1 LRRRIVLAVILLAVF
16 IVVLRLAV
24 LAGEFDTVI
33 TAASFEAAR
42 ENRTALRAF
51 LHRMPKGGDLHT
63 HLGGA
68 VYAERFIAWAAEQGL
83 CVDLKTVVLP
93 KPQCDRAGAVP
104 VSDAMRDQTLYNR
117 LVDALS
123 MRAFLPTPAVPSGH
137 DEFFAAFDKFGAISG
152 SHFADMTV
160 DQLRRYDGENVQYVE
175 FMVSSWCSNDRDRF
189 VKAISEMTDD
199 ASKLKALEASGLGD
213 CVAARRNDLTAA
225 IDKIRTALA
234 CDGRNAQP
242 GCGVTFRYI
251 VQVNRNN
258 PPDEVFVQTAI
269 AAALIR
275 AEPRMVALN
284 FVGPEDSLVA
294 RRDYTRH
301 MQIIRFLAHDVPV
314 ALHAGELWLGLV
326 PPPDLTFH
334 IREAI
339 EIAGARRIG
348 HGVALAFERD
358 MEGLIA
364 EMRARPVVVEVN
376 LTSTD
381 LILGVRGKDHPL
393 PAYLAAGVPVV
404 LSSDDAGIS
413 RIDLTNEYM
422 RAARDYGLGYRMLKA
437 IARNALIHSF
447 LDAGQKRD
455 ELARFDRS
463 CAEFERSVASRQTPL
478 QNAVTLLKAAV
489 TLPP

>member
-1 LRRRIVLAVILLAVF
+1 
-16 IVVLRLAV
+16 
-24 LAGEFDTVI
+24 
-33 TAASFEAAR
+33 
-42 ENRTALRAF
+42 
-51 LHRMPKGGDLHT
+51 
-63 HLGGA
+63 
-68 VYAERFIAWAAEQGL
+68 
-83 CVDLKTVVLP
+83 
-93 KPQCDRAGAVP
+93 
-104 VSDAMRDQTLYNR
+104 
-117 LVDALS
+117 
-123 MRAFLPTPAVPSGH
+123 
-137 DEFFAAFDKFGAISG
+137 
-152 SHFADMTV
+152 
-160 DQLRRYDGENVQYVE
+160 
-175 FMVSSWCSNDRDRF
+175 SSWCSNDRDRF

-225 IDKIRTALA
+225 IGTIKTALA

-258 PPDEVFVQTAI
+258 PLDAVFVQTAI
-269 AAALIR
+269 ASARNRAWSRSISSGPKTVWWRAATT
-275 AEPRMVALN
+275 P
-284 FVGPEDSLVA
+284 G
-294 RRDYTRH
+294 TW
-301 MQIIRFLAHDVPV
+301 QIIRFLAHDVPV

-364 EMRARPVVVEVN
+364 EMRARPVVVEVI

-393 PAYLAAGVPVV
+393 PTYLAAGVPVV

-437 IARNALIHSF
+437 IARNALIYSF
-447 LDAGQKRD
+447 LDAAQ
-455 ELARFDRS
+455 
-463 CAEFERSVASRQTPL
+463 
-478 QNAVTLLKAAV
+478 
-489 TLPP
+489 

>member
-1 LRRRIVLAVILLAVF
+1 
-16 IVVLRLAV
+16 
-24 LAGEFDTVI
+24 
-33 TAASFEAAR
+33 
-42 ENRTALRAF
+42 
-51 LHRMPKGGDLHT
+51 
-63 HLGGA
+63 
-68 VYAERFIAWAAEQGL
+68 
-83 CVDLKTVVLP
+83 
-93 KPQCDRAGAVP
+93 
-104 VSDAMRDQTLYNR
+104 
-117 LVDALS
+117 
-123 MRAFLPTPAVPSGH
+123 
-137 DEFFAAFDKFGAISG
+137 
-152 SHFADMTV
+152 
-160 DQLRRYDGENVQYVE
+160 
-175 FMVSSWCSNDRDRF
+175 
-189 VKAISEMTDD
+189 
-199 ASKLKALEASGLGD
+199 
-213 CVAARRNDLTAA
+213 
-225 IDKIRTALA
+225 
-234 CDGRNAQP
+234 
-242 GCGVTFRYI
+242 
-251 VQVNRNN
+251 
-258 PPDEVFVQTAI
+258 
-269 AAALIR
+269 
-275 AEPRMVALN
+275 
-284 FVGPEDSLVA
+284 VA

-393 PAYLAAGVPVV
+393 PAYLAAGV

-437 IARNALIHSF
+437 IARNALIYSF
-447 LDAGQKRD
+447 LDAAQKRD

-463 CAEFERSVASRQTPL
+463 CAEFERSLASRQTPL
-478 QNAVTLLKAAV
+478 QTAVTLLKATV

>member
-1 LRRRIVLAVILLAVF
+1 LRHRIVLAVIFLAAF
-16 IVVLRLAV
+16 IVLLRLAV

-33 TAASFEAAR
+33 TAAAFEAAR
-42 ENRTALRAF
+42 DDRTASRAF

-83 CVDLKTVVLP
+83 CVDLRNVVLA

-104 VSDAMRDQTLYNR
+104 VSDAMRDQALYNR
-117 LVDALS
+117 MVDAFS
-123 MRAFLPTPAVPSGH
+123 MRWFLPTPTVPTGH
-137 DEFFAAFDKFGAISG
+137 DEFFAAFEKFGTVSG
-152 SHFADMTV
+152 SHFVDMTV
-160 DQLRRYDGENVQYVE
+160 DQLKLYDSQNVQYVE
-175 FMVSSWCSNDRDRF
+175 FMVSSWCPNDRERF
-189 VKAISEMTDD
+189 VKAVGEATDD
-199 ASKLKALEASGLGD
+199 ASKLAALQASGLGD
-213 CVAARRNDLTAA
+213 CVAATRNGMTVA
-225 IDKIRTALA
+225 IGKVTTALA
-234 CDGRNAQP
+234 CDARNAQP

-251 VQVNRNN
+251 LQINRNN
-258 PPDEVFVQTAI
+258 SPDEVFVQTAI

-275 AEPRMVALN
+275 AEPRIVALN
-284 FVGPEDSLVA
+284 FVGPEDNFVA

-301 MQIIRFLAHDVPV
+301 MQIIHFLANDVPV

-326 PPPDLTFH
+326 PPSDLTFH

-348 HGVALAFERD
+348 HGVTLAFERD
-358 MEGLIA
+358 MEGLLA
-364 EMRARPVVVEVN
+364 EMRTRPVVVEIN
-376 LTSTD
+376 LTSND

-413 RIDLTNEYM
+413 RIDLTNEYV

-437 IARNALIHSF
+437 IARNALIYSF
-447 LDAGQKRD
+447 LDDGQKQD
-455 ELARFDRS
+455 ELRRFDRA
-463 CAEFERSVASRQTPL
+463 CDEFERSVAGRQTPL
-478 QNAVTLLKAAV
+478 QNAVALIKAAV
-489 TLPP
+489 TSPP

>member
-1 LRRRIVLAVILLAVF
+1 MLAAFIVL
-16 IVVLRLAV
+16 LRLAA

-104 VSDAMRDQTLYNR
+104 VSDAMRDQALYNR
-117 LVDALS
+117 MVDAFS
-123 MRAFLPTPAVPSGH
+123 MRWFLPTPAVPTGH
-137 DEFFAAFDKFGAISG
+137 DEFFAAFEKFGTVSG
-152 SHFADMTV
+152 SHFVDMTV
-160 DQLRRYDGENVQYVE
+160 DQLKLYDSQNVQYVE
-175 FMVSSWCSNDRDRF
+175 FMVSSWSPNDRERF
-189 VKAISEMTDD
+189 VKAVTV
-199 ASKLKALEASGLGD
+199 AALEASGLDD
-213 CVAARRNDLTAA
+213 CVAATRDGMTAA
-225 IDKIRTALA
+225 TGKVTTALA
-234 CDGRNAQP
+234 CDARNAQP

-251 VQVNRNN
+251 LQINRNN
-258 PPDEVFVQTAI
+258 SPDEVFVRTAI

-275 AEPRMVALN
+275 AEPRIVALN
-284 FVGPEDSLVA
+284 FVGPEDNFVA

-301 MQIIRFLAHDVPV
+301 MQIIRFLANDVPV

-334 IREAI
+334 IRAAI

-348 HGVALAFERD
+348 HGVSLAFERG
-358 MEGLIA
+358 MEGLLA
-364 EMRARPVVVEVN
+364 EMRARPVVVEIN
-376 LTSTD
+376 LTSND

-413 RIDLTNEYM
+413 RIDLTNEYV

-437 IARNALIHSF
+437 IARNALIYSF
-447 LDAGQKRD
+447 LDEGQKRD
-455 ELARFDRS
+455 ELKRFDRA
-463 CAEFERSVASRQTPL
+463 CAEFERSVAGRQTPL
-478 QNAVTLLKAAV
+478 QNAVALIKAAV
-489 TLPP
+489 TSPP

>member
-1 LRRRIVLAVILLAVF
+1 LRHRIVLAVIFLAAF
-16 IVVLRLAV
+16 IVLLRLAV

-33 TAASFEAAR
+33 TATVFEAAR
-42 ENRTALRAF
+42 EDRTALRAF

-83 CVDLKTVVLP
+83 CVDLRNIVLA
-93 KPQCDRAGAVP
+93 KPQCDGAGAVP
-104 VSDAMRDQTLYNR
+104 VSDAMRDQALYNR
-117 LVDALS
+117 MVDAFS
-123 MRAFLPTPAVPSGH
+123 MRWFLPTPAVPTGH
-137 DEFFAAFDKFGAISG
+137 DEFFAAFEKFDTVSG
-152 SHFADMTV
+152 SQFVDMTV
-160 DQLRRYDGENVQYVE
+160 DQLKLYDSQNVQYVE
-175 FMVSSWCSNDRDRF
+175 FMVSSWCPNDRERF
-189 VKAISEMTDD
+189 VKAVSEMTDD
-199 ASKLKALEASGLGD
+199 ASKLKALQASGLGD
-213 CVAARRNDLTAA
+213 CVAATRNGMTVA
-225 IDKIRTALA
+225 IGKVTTALA
-234 CDGRNAQP
+234 CDARNAQP

-251 VQVNRNN
+251 LQINRNN
-258 PPDEVFVQTAI
+258 SPDEVFVRTAI

-275 AEPRMVALN
+275 AEARIVALN
-284 FVGPEDSLVA
+284 FVGPEDNFVA

-301 MQIIRFLAHDVPV
+301 MQIIRFLANDVAV

-348 HGVALAFERD
+348 HGVTLAFERD

-364 EMRARPVVVEVN
+364 EMRARPVVVEIN
-376 LTSTD
+376 LTSND

-413 RIDLTNEYM
+413 RIDLTNEYV
-422 RAARDYGLGYRMLKA
+422 RAARDYGLGYRTLKA
-437 IARNALIHSF
+437 IARNALIYAF
-447 LDAGQKRD
+447 LDEGQKRD
-455 ELARFDRS
+455 ELKRFDRA
-463 CAEFERSVASRQTPL
+463 CAEFERSVAGRQTPL
-478 QNAVTLLKAAV
+478 QNAVALVKAAV
-489 TLPP
+489 TPPP